1 MAQKYVDLPGI
12 GQVLLAKRKGSR
24 NLRLT
29 IRPDGVVRVGLPA
42 WAPYSVGI
50 KFAKDRTD
58 WINRHLMNSQKPPLK
73 HGDRIG
79 KSFRLDFR
87 HDNARKTVVTR
98 IVANE
103 IRIQSPYPI
112 SHADAQKAAAAAS
125 ERALKT
131 DAERLLSLRL
141 KELAVKYGFSF
152 RSLKVKKLRSRWGS
166 CSSQSDITLNIYLIQ
181 LPWKLIDYVILHE
194 LTHTQHMNHSQ
205 DFWDH
210 MQKILPD
217 TKALRRQIRLFRPDI
232 IVQ

>member
-29 IRPDGVVRVGLPA
+29 IRPDGVVRVGLPV
-42 WAPYSVGI
+42 WAPYAVGI
-50 KFAKDRTD
+50 KFAMERTD
-58 WINRHLMNSQKPPLK
+58 WIKRHLASTLKPPLK

-79 KSFRLDFR
+79 KSFRLNFR
-87 HDNARKTVVTR
+87 HDDSRKTVATR

-103 IRIQSPYPI
+103 IRVHSPYPM
-112 SHADAQKAAAAAS
+112 SHAVAQSAAAAAS
-125 ERALKT
+125 ERALKA
-131 DAERLLSLRL
+131 DAEKLLSLRL
-141 KELAVKYGFSF
+141 KELADKYKFSF
-152 RSLKVKKLRSRWGS
+152 RSVKVKKLRSRWGS
-166 CSSQSDITLNIYLIQ
+166 CSSQSDITLNVYLIQ
-181 LPWKLIDYVILHE
+181 LPWELIDYVILHE

-217 TKALRRQIRLFRPDI
+217 TKSLRRQIRLFRPDI